1 MERKQNSGFSKRNQ
15 DFLSLSIES
24 RNCQLTLF
32 KEYLYGLS
40 RNFFWCLSVL
50 KFFSFFTKDS
60 ANSRVFS
67 ILNHQFCWDWL
78 IRSTY
83 VYFFITSTSYLGL
96 SLFCIWLV
104 DQLNSELTW
113 YRVRNTYRRTSAL
126 KVSLKNTP
134 QKKITFYTLFLF
146 FRRRGLVQVPEPGNF
161 FPCGPNTYGGKWSF
175 SMLCSTL

>member
-15 DFLSLSIES
+15 DFLNLSIES

-134 QKKITFYTLFLF
+134 QKKITYYTKDTAFDHKTLLRVLF
-146 FRRRGLVQVPEPGNF
+146 Q
-161 FPCGPNTYGGKWSF
+161 T
-175 SMLCSTL
+175 